1 VIRDP
6 VEQLPRDELQA
17 LQLERLRATFR
28 VEVASLDEIVSLPFA
43 TKSALR
49 EAYPFGLLRV
59 PVESLARLHASSGTH
74 GKPTVVGYTSADL
87 EAWTELMARSMVM
100 AGVRPGM
107 LIHNANTYGLFTGGH
122 GFHQGA
128 ERIGCPVLPVSG
140 GFTARQ
146 ALLLH
151 DLGAQVLVATPSYAL
166 VIAQAVQDAGMDATE
181 LKLELGLFGGEAWT
195 DGLREQI
202 ERSLPG
208 LRAVNFYGLSEM
220 CGPGVAS
227 ECLEARDGLHVN
239 EDHFLV
245 EVIDP
250 DSGERV
256 EDGTDGEL
264 VFTTLTKEALP
275 LLRYRTGDI
284 ASLTRERCVCG
295 RTFARMSA
303 IRGRRDDMLIIRGVN
318 LYPSQI
324 EHVLL
329 AQPGVAPHYQLVV
342 ERPETLDEVTVWCE
356 PVEAGTNPIA
366 LATTIQQAIRERIG
380 VTVTVHVKAPGEIP
394 RSEGKAV
401 RVIDRRVPT

>member
-1 VIRDP
+1 MDP
-6 VEQLPRDELQA
+6 E
-17 LQLERLRATFR
+17 
-28 VEVASLDEIVSLPFA
+28 
-43 TKSALR
+43 
-49 EAYPFGLLRV
+49 
-59 PVESLARLHASSGTH
+59 
-74 GKPTVVGYTSADL
+74 
-87 EAWTELMARSMVM
+87 
-100 AGVRPGM
+100 
-107 LIHNANTYGLFTGGH
+107 
-122 GFHQGA
+122 
-128 ERIGCPVLPVSG
+128 
-140 GFTARQ
+140 
-146 ALLLH
+146 
-151 DLGAQVLVATPSYAL
+151 
-166 VIAQAVQDAGMDATE
+166 
-181 LKLELGLFGGEAWT
+181 
-195 DGLREQI
+195 
-202 ERSLPG
+202 
-208 LRAVNFYGLSEM
+208 
-220 CGPGVAS
+220 
-227 ECLEARDGLHVN
+227 
-239 EDHFLV
+239 
-245 EVIDP
+245 
-250 DSGERV
+250 SGEPV
-256 EDGTDGEL
+256 DDGVDGEL

-401 RVIDRRVPT
+401 RVIDRRAPT